1 VIAFLIAAGMIPLV
15 AGQMAIGRRQFIT
28 LLGSAA
34 AWPLAASAQQ
44 ATLPVI
50 GFINGASPDGYAPML
65 AAFHQGL
72 KEVGFVDGQNV
83 TIEYR
88 WAEGQY
94 ERLPDLANDLVSHRV
109 AVIAATGGPL
119 VALAAKAATQTIPI
133 VFVIAADPI
142 KLGLV
147 SSFNRPDSN
156 ATGVAFLTAAL
167 GSKRLELMLELVPKP
182 VTIAVL
188 MNPDNPTSQS
198 ELGEVQA
205 AAAALAQNLL
215 VLKGTSARDIEQAF
229 TTLLQQRADALLVTA
244 DPVLTGQRTQI
255 VKLAASHAIPAI
267 YSDRD
272 FADAGGLMTYG
283 TSVADAYRQVG
294 VYTGQIL
301 KGGKPAD
308 LPVIQP
314 TKFELV
320 INLKTAKAL
329 GIEIPPKVLALADQV
344 IE

>member
-1 VIAFLIAAGMIPLV
+1 MAINTGRRKFIAA
-15 AGQMAIGRRQFIT
+15 
-28 LLGSAA
+28 LGGTAVT
-34 AWPLAASAQQ
+34 WPLMARAQQ
-44 ATLPVI
+44 PPIPVI

-109 AVIAATGGPL
+109 AVIAATGGPP

-156 ATGVAFLTAAL
+156 ATGVTFLTAAL

-205 AAAALAQNLL
+205 AAAALVQNLL

-255 VKLAASHAIPAI
+255 VELAASHAIPAI
-267 YSDRD
+267 YSDRN

>member
-1 VIAFLIAAGMIPLV
+1 MAINTGRRKFIAA
-15 AGQMAIGRRQFIT
+15 
-28 LLGSAA
+28 LGGTAVT
-34 AWPLAASAQQ
+34 WPLMARAQQ
-44 ATLPVI
+44 PPIPVI

-72 KEVGFVDGQNV
+72 KEAGFVDGQNV

-329 GIEIPPKVLALADQV
+329 GIEIPPKVLALADDV

>member
-1 VIAFLIAAGMIPLV
+1 MAINTGRRKFIAA
-15 AGQMAIGRRQFIT
+15 
-28 LLGSAA
+28 LGGTAVT
-34 AWPLAASAQQ
+34 WPLMARAQQ
-44 ATLPVI
+44 PPIPVI

-72 KEVGFVDGQNV
+72 KEAGFVDGQNV

>member
-1 VIAFLIAAGMIPLV
+1 MAINTGRRKFIAA
-15 AGQMAIGRRQFIT
+15 
-28 LLGSAA
+28 LGGTAVT
-34 AWPLAASAQQ
+34 WPLMARAQQ
-44 ATLPVI
+44 PPIPVI

-72 KEVGFVDGQNV
+72 KEAGFVDGQNV

-109 AVIAATGGPL
+109 AVIAATGGPP

-229 TTLLQQRADALLVTA
+229 TTLVQQRADALLVTA

-329 GIEIPPKVLALADQV
+329 GIEIPPKVLALADDV

>member
-1 VIAFLIAAGMIPLV
+1 MPVV
-15 AGQMAIGRRQFIT
+15 TGQMAIDLGRRQ
-28 LLGSAA
+28 LLSALGGA
-34 AWPLAASAQQ
+34 TIAWALPARAQQ
-44 ATLPVI
+44 AAMPLV

-65 AAFHQGL
+65 AAFRQGL
-72 KEVGFVDGQNV
+72 EEAGFIVGQNV

-94 ERLPDLANDLVSHRV
+94 KRLPDLANDLVSRRA
-109 AVIAATGGPL
+109 AVIAATGGPP
-119 VALAAKAATQTIPI
+119 VALAAKAATKTIPI

-147 SSFNRPDSN
+147 SSFNQPDGN
-156 ATGVAFLTAAL
+156 ATGVSFLTAAL
-167 GSKRLELMLELVPKP
+167 GSKRLELILELVPKP
-182 VTIAVL
+182 VKIAVL
-188 MNPDNPTSQS
+188 MNPNNPTSQS
-198 ELGEVQA
+198 ELVEVQA

-215 VLKGTSARDIEQAF
+215 VLKGNSARDIDDAF
-229 TTLLQQRADALLVTA
+229 TRLEQERADALLVTA
-244 DPVLTGQRTQI
+244 DPVLTGQRAQI
-255 VKLAASHAIPAI
+255 IELAASHKIPAI
-267 YSDRD
+267 YSDRNY
-272 FADAGGLMTYG
+272 ADAGGLMTYG
-283 TSVADAYRQVG
+283 TSVADAYRQAG

-301 KGGKPAD
+301 KGDKPAN

-329 GIEIPPKVLALADQV
+329 GIEIPSKVFALADEV